1 MKGILYFTN
10 TFFHFLLS
18 YVFQWEYI
26 YSKFRIHLIL
36 EMYFYCY
43 SGLVRWITLLF
54 YQEARLIELKTLI

>member
-1 MKGILYFTN
+1 MYSSEN
-10 TFFHFLLS
+10 
-18 YVFQWEYI
+18 I